1 MILGREDGSAVVEF
15 PLAVAV
21 LLIPMAYFAL
31 MFAPWSERHSAAEL
45 AAAEAARVIAVS
57 QSGAVDEGYV
67 RSVAY
72 QILNNFDIDSS
83 EAQVFLCTEAGMSD
97 AEKAASTCGPLDRG
111 QIVRVEVQI
120 SMPAVVIPLADQ
132 DGSNLSSASFS
143 VTASHDERV
152 DAYRSFSP

>member
-1 MILGREDGSAVVEF
+1 MRWRDETGSAVIEF

-31 MFAPWSERHSAAEL
+31 MFAPWSERHAAAEL

-57 QSGAVDEGYV
+57 QSDVVDEGRA
-67 RSVAY
+67 RSVAL
-72 QILNNFDIDSS
+72 QILNNFDVDAS
-83 EAQVFLCTEAGMSD
+83 EAQVYLCTESGMSD
-97 AEKAASTCGPLDRG
+97 AQKAASTCASLVRG
-111 QIVRVEVQI
+111 ETIRVEVRV
-120 SMPAVVIPLADQ
+120 SMPAVVIPLAGQ
-132 DGSNLSSASFS
+132 DGSNLSSASFN